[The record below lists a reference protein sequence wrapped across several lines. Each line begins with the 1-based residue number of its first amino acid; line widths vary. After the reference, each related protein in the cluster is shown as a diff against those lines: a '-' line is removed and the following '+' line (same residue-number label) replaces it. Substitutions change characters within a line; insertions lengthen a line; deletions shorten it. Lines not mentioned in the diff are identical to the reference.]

1 MNIRKATKKDIK
13 FIDEIYSDGS
23 IIECK
28 LQFPE
33 ISISKLKGDLKKYK
47 SSRSKRYL
55 KEMNSRK
62 YYYIVAEEKDK
73 IVGFGQA
80 EIKSKDVGV
89 LELIY
94 VDKKFTKKGIGLK
107 LLKELEKWLKL
118 KKVKFIESG
127 FYYNNSP
134 SSALHKKAGYK
145 PIRIKMRKKVRR

>member
-1 MNIRKATKKDIK
+1 MNNV
-13 FIDEIYSDGS
+13 
-23 IIECK
+23 
-28 LQFPE
+28 
-33 ISISKLKGDLKKYK
+33 
-47 SSRSKRYL
+47 SKRYL

-80 EIKSKDVGV
+80 EIKSKDFGV

-127 FYYNNSP
+127 FYYNNFP
-134 SSALHKKAGYK
+134 SAALHKKAGYR
-145 PIRIKMRKKVRR
+145 PIRIKMRKKVRS

>member
-23 IIECK
+23 VIECK

-33 ISISKLKGDLKKYK
+33 ISISKLRGDLKKYK

-80 EIKSKDVGV
+80 EIKSKDFGV

-127 FYYNNSP
+127 FYYNNFP
-134 SSALHKKAGYK
+134 SAALHKKAGYR
-145 PIRIKMRKKVRR
+145 PIRIKMRKKVRS